1 MKRKLIG
8 TVKVYATE
16 APGCITYETVWP
28 KKLYDR
34 VHGPH
39 RRRLIESVRRTSHHS
54 TITAPQAQKE

>member
-16 APGCITYETVWP
+16 APGCITYETVRP

-34 VHGPH
+34 VHGP
-39 RRRLIESVRRTSHHS
+39 RPDRMDQRKARTVV
-54 TITAPQAQKE
+54 A